1 MIQDVLRY
9 FGFVIGEMLPLD
21 GRVHFEF
28 IHYYFKYPLL
38 TSDSLL
44 IIYSAILLGLILY
57 FVRDISRIVYESIKS
72 IKLLL
77 LGRATVISVCTE
89 FKMLNLFLVTLI
101 ATAVY
106 YPVAVLASRYNFSLY
121 LSCGLMVLAAV
132 LLRLSEVFT
141 IIKVNGRLFGVKE
154 TALFTLTQV
163 ISVIP
168 GFSRVASMM
177 ALGKFMGS
185 EKKHLAT
192 FVLMSFIPV
201 VIIQL
206 LLINS
211 DYNSVLSVLTVNWK
225 IFFIISGMVVLSL
238 DLITLILTSPSFY
251 KFFYYIGGVALWTI
265 LDMFFSKRGL

>member
-1 MIQDVLRY
+1 MIQEILKY
-9 FGFVIGEMLPLD
+9 FGFAVGEMLPLD

-28 IHYYFKYPLL
+28 MHYYFKYPLL
-38 TSDSLL
+38 TDDNLL
-44 IIYSAILLGLILY
+44 IIYSALLLGFMLY
-57 FVRDISRIVYESIKS
+57 FIRDIFKIACEFLKS

-77 LGRATVISVCTE
+77 LGRATIMSVCAE
-89 FKMLNLFLVTLI
+89 FKMLNLFLVTLM

-106 YPVAVLASRYNFSLY
+106 YPVAVWSYRYDFNLY
-121 LSCGLMVLAAV
+121 LSCGLMIIAAV

-141 IIKVNGRLFGVKE
+141 IIKVDGRLFGIKE
-154 TALFTLTQV
+154 TAVFTVAQV
-163 ISVIP
+163 VSVIP
-168 GFSRVASMM
+168 GFSRIASMM

-185 EKKHLAT
+185 EKKHLST

-201 VIIQL
+201 IVIQL

-211 DYNSVLSVLTVNWK
+211 DYTYVLTLLKFNWK

-238 DLITLILTSPSFY
+238 DLIVLILTSPSFY

>member
-1 MIQDVLRY
+1 MIHDILRY
-9 FGFVIGEMLPLD
+9 FGFVVGEMLPLD

-28 IHYYFKYPLL
+28 MHYYFKYPLL

-44 IIYSAILLGLILY
+44 IIYCAILLGFTLY
-57 FVRDISRIVYESIKS
+57 FIRDIFKIIYDVLKS
-72 IKLLL
+72 IKLLV
-77 LGRATVISVCTE
+77 LGRATVVSVCTE
-89 FKMLNLFLVTLI
+89 FKMLNLFLVTIL

-106 YPVAVLASRYNFSLY
+106 YPVAVWSSRYDFSLY
-121 LSCGLMVLAAV
+121 LSCGLMIIAAV
-132 LLRLSEVFT
+132 ILRLSEVFT
-141 IIKVNGRLFGVKE
+141 IIKVDGKAFGVKE
-154 TALFTLTQV
+154 SAVLTMAQV
-163 ISVIP
+163 LGVIP

-206 LLINS
+206 LLVNN
-211 DYNSVLSVLTVNWK
+211 DYNYILNVLTINWK

-238 DLITLILTSPSFY
+238 DLVTLILTSPSFY
-251 KFFYYIGGVALWTI
+251 KFFYYIGGVALWTM
-265 LDMFFSKRGL
+265 LDLFFSKRGL